1 MTATTGATAMSSSRV
16 IRCETCGK
24 SNRVPAVA
32 VGVPRCGQCHS
43 PLPWIADADDST
55 FDAAAVHVSVPVL
68 VDLWA
73 PWCGPC
79 RAVSPALE
87 QVARRL
93 AGRLKLVKVDVDVSR
108 EVGRRFQVQ
117 AVPTLL
123 VLREGHVV
131 GHQAGAASAQALEA
145 WVEHTLAASH

>member
-1 MTATTGATAMSSSRV
+1 MTSTAGATATSASRV

-32 VGVPRCGQCHS
+32 DGIPRCGQCHS

-55 FDAAAVHVSVPVL
+55 FEAAAVRVDVPVL

-87 QVARRL
+87 KVARRL
-93 AGRLKLVKVDVDVSR
+93 AGRLKLVKVDVDVATA
-108 EVGRRFQVQ
+108 VGQRFQVQ

-123 VLREGHVV
+123 VLKDGHVV
-131 GHQAGAASAQALEA
+131 GRQAGAASAQVLEA
-145 WVEHTLAASH
+145 WVERTLAES